1 MSRNAIPEPVEANF
15 EMPEI
20 THSLENQRT
29 ISLRYRLLA
38 GLVGTMG
45 VAQSALLFTPSY
57 VPQAVGYGILG
68 VVGLTTAITGKNL
81 AIELRNGI
89 SQLLNRGRD
98 REVGYGAVARE
109 ADHENRSLDDLLAE
123 ANQVSVADNARGA
136 VNANFIHDAIESN
149 FSPYRLA
156 AQQFIEFLPNDVTK
170 NQLTSLAN
178 CYYKNGQRDQNA
190 QLIIEEDQREAFNQ
204 GLVEF
209 RNNYIT
215 TPTSI
220 QNSFGRIN
228 DARISQAIFFSSIVA
243 LMKNTD
249 ELLSDETG
257 DGRLIE
263 KIKAISENN
272 PNLVNSIEEALNSHL
287 LNIYNDMAREGSQ
300 DGKIAVLYGYK
311 FAKEGDTQAIGGGAV
326 SSANSSTQTA
336 SQDSGPNNESTTI
349 LSTEEVVVS
358 LSNPTATQLSQS
370 PNHQRDESLNR

>member
-20 THSLENQRT
+20 THSIENQRT
-29 ISLRYRLLA
+29 ISLGYRLLA

-89 SQLLNRGRD
+89 SHLLNRGRD
-98 REVGYGAVARE
+98 REVEYRGVARE

-136 VNANFIHDAIESN
+136 VNANFIRDAIESN

-178 CYYKNGQRDQNA
+178 RYYKNGQRDQNA
-190 QLIIEEDQREAFNQ
+190 QLIIAEDQREAFNQ

-243 LMKNTD
+243 LMKNKD
-249 ELLSDETG
+249 DLLSEEAEEG
-257 DGRLIE
+257 QLIE

-272 PNLVNSIEEALNSHL
+272 PNLVSSIEEALNSHL

-311 FAKEGDTQAIGGGAV
+311 FAKEGNTQAIGGAV

-336 SQDSGPNNESTTI
+336 SQDSGPNTDSTTI
-349 LSTEEVVVS
+349 LSTAEVVVS
-358 LSNPTATQLSQS
+358 VSNPAATQLSQS